1 MVASPVTQYLLSDID
16 SLADYERGDKLSF
29 EDVKRRL
36 LLLKRLEDRDV
47 PDHYYRL
54 NQEKSFDGIET
65 LGELIRIGLFRLAD
79 EHLELRGNR
88 IYVKQNKQNMWQEL
102 ITYIPPL
109 ILQIAFLHIKRPL
122 TSFKFSDIRTY
133 YENIILPN
141 TKYTA
146 LPYPYILQVRNYVEQ
161 NNGFMD
167 LHIHL
172 NGTTEVDSVWHD
184 FIQYPDKVAE
194 EIEKSKNNPMVK
206 EQLEQEYF
214 LRTPKQ
220 FRDLLIRARSIR
232 EELFNMLFGIED
244 DSYSDK
250 TGSVFHPFAYLIYDD
265 ITELKYPMA
274 IEGLMYL
281 LAFNYLCINEREYVA
296 SIFHYYI
303 LILGLSNRL
312 LVQQKH
318 QYGFQQFQKVTLN
331 KLRENVE
338 KEYKRRFF
346 QLHGNEQCN
355 ISFIEGR
362 FSPKDTE
369 KGNTEAIESIYGG
382 WKSLLHSL
390 KEEFSL
396 EEDKLPELKLIA
408 HFIKKRDNKKS
419 IDIRHQELR
428 FEVWQKANVLGTMKR
443 DRHDLINNLV
453 GIDAA
458 SSEFDTPPEVFA
470 PSFRYLR
477 RQGFNHFTYH
487 AGEDFYHILGGIRAI
502 YEAVEFNEMS
512 IGDRIGHATAIGL
525 SPKLW
530 LQNVGH
536 KLLVRQGEYL
546 DDLIFAYHLIIR
558 ENNGLLKGKTPYII
572 NKIEEL
578 SYSIYQQSFPLKI
591 QEEAWLLRKYC
602 PKMMF
607 EPSHSEAQKLRY
619 FDKEEWEDINL
630 KIKDKNSD
638 KRVHLLTLYHS
649 QHTRNEYNKIFKID
663 AEEFFTVAELEELQ
677 LMMLSFLHKK
687 EIVIETLPSS
697 NIRIGHHTNYDTY
710 HLWNW
715 IKWEKEGH
723 CIPPIVLGTDDAGI
737 FATNIYNEY
746 ANIYCNLTAN
756 SSMGHNEAMDIIKRL
771 DSNGRIYRFK

>member
-16 SLADYERGDKLSF
+16 SLVDYERGDKLSF
-29 EDVKRRL
+29 EDVRRL
-36 LLLKRLEDRDV
+36 LLQKRQENRDV

-54 NQEKSFDGIET
+54 NQEKSFEGIET

-79 EHLELRGNR
+79 ECLELRGSR
-88 IYVKQNKQNMWQEL
+88 IYVKQQRQNMWQEL

-109 ILQIAFLHIKRPL
+109 ILQMAFLHIKKPL
-122 TSFKFSDIRTY
+122 PSFKFSDIRSY
-133 YENIILPN
+133 YEGLILSN

-146 LPYPYILQVRNYVEQ
+146 LPYPYIPQVRSYIEHS
-161 NNGFMD
+161 NGFMD

-172 NGTTEVDSVWHD
+172 NGTTEVDNVWHD

-194 EIEKSKNNPMVK
+194 EVEKSKNNAMLK

-214 LRTPKQ
+214 LRSPKQ
-220 FRDLLIRARSIR
+220 FSALLKEARFIR
-232 EELFNMLFGIED
+232 EELFKMLFSINY
-244 DSYSDK
+244 DSVTDK
-250 TGSVFHPFAYLIYDD
+250 TVSVFHPFADLIYDD
-265 ITELKYPMA
+265 TIELKYPMA

-281 LAFNYLCINEREYVA
+281 LVFSYLCNNERTSVV
-296 SIFHYYI
+296 SMFHYYI

-331 KLRENVE
+331 NLRENVE
-338 KEYKRRFF
+338 KEYKKRFF

-362 FSPKDTE
+362 FSPKATE
-369 KGNTEAIESIYGG
+369 KTNAEVIESIYGG
-382 WKSLLHSL
+382 WNSLLRSL

-396 EEDKLPELKLIA
+396 EKDKLPELKLIA
-408 HFIKKRDNKKS
+408 HFIKKSDNKKS
-419 IDIRHQELR
+419 IDVRHQELR
-428 FEVWQKANVLGTMKR
+428 FEVWEKAKVLGLMKR
-443 DRHDLINNLV
+443 DGHELINNLV

-487 AGEDFYHILGGIRAI
+487 AGEDFYHILGGMRAI

-512 IGDRIGHATAIGL
+512 VGDRIGHATAIGL

-530 LQNVGH
+530 MQNVGY

-558 ENNGLLKGKTPYII
+558 ENNGLLKGKTPYLI

-578 SYSIYQQSFPLKI
+578 SYTIYQQSFPIKI

-607 EPSHSEAQKLRY
+607 ESSHSEAQKLGY
-619 FDKEEWEDINL
+619 YDDEEWHDIKQ
-630 KIKDKNSD
+630 KIKDKKRD
-638 KRVHLLTLYHS
+638 RRVHLLTLYHS
-649 QHTRNEYNKIFKID
+649 QNMRSEYNKIIKID
-663 AEEFFTVAELEELQ
+663 VEEFFTVAELEELQ

-697 NIRIGHHTNYDTY
+697 NIRIGHHRNYDTY

-715 IKWEKEGH
+715 IRWEKEGR

-756 SSMGHNEAMDIIKRL
+756 SSMGHNEAMEIIKRL
-771 DSNGRIYRFK
+771 DNNGKMYRFK